1 MGRVLSHFGSL
12 CPVLKMRRQ
21 PVLSPATLR
30 LLPNVT
36 WETHI
41 PTDMR
46 SPTWKTNIP
55 SNRCSPTCK
64 THIPSYMCSLT
75 WKTHIPSDMC
85 SPPWQNIIPNDMCSP
100 TWETP
105 LQKRAHW
112 KTSPVKSGVPIRLCE
127 QKWSFKDYRRFRS
140 LMNFI
145 AVNYSHTFKRQ
156 CRNNRSRLPLF

>member
-36 WETHI
+36 WETRI

-85 SPPWQNIIPNDMCSP
+85 SPTWQNIIPNDMCSPTWETHIPSDMCSP

-112 KTSPVKSGVPIRLCE
+112 KRRPWKVGYPLGFARKNEVSKTTVVFGLLWTS
-127 QKWSFKDYRRFRS
+127 
-140 LMNFI
+140 
-145 AVNYSHTFKRQ
+145 
-156 CRNNRSRLPLF
+156 